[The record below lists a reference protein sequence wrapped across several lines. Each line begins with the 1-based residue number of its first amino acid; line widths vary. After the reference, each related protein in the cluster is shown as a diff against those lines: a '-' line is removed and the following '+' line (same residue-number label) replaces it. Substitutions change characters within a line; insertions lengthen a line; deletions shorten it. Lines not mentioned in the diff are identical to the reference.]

1 MEEIPKRNKRQISI
15 DSKPRVQLGTG
26 GFGSVFKGKYK
37 GRPVA
42 VKRVLVQNCNRNEE
56 EAMKQLNHPN
66 IVKLFHC
73 ESDKDFGYYA
83 LELCVASL
91 DKLFLES
98 DDPKKYNGPMPRQ
111 IDSFLQLASGNK
123 IVVTLKWADFGLS
136 KSVNERGTC
145 SMSALKGTRNW
156 IAPELLRPTL
166 DGRECRGDIKSD
178 VFAQG
183 LVFGCIFLD
192 GEHLYG
198 SKQNKEEIL
207 KNIKEGNP
215 VNMQKINIFLRNLYE
230 NDLLQKMLE
239 NEPITRITSTEVV
252 KQLQS
257 IKEKLTGKQEKLRQL
272 CSGNSQFDLTGNIEE
287 LIQFQID
294 VNAKNVN
301 GRNALHLLCRDNS
314 SKNLTTAIQIL
325 IQSGIDVNA
334 INGGKKY
341 IRWING
347 FVV

>member
-111 IDSFLQLASGNK
+111 IDSFLQLASGLEHIHSLQLIHRDIKPENALISKKITRQK

-257 IKEKLTGKQEKLRQL
+257 IKEKLTGKEEELRQL
-272 CSGNSQFDLTGNIEE
+272 CSGNSQFDVTGNIEE
-287 LIQFQID
+287 LIQFPID
-294 VNAKNVN
+294 VNAKD
-301 GRNALHLLCRDNS
+301 GDGFRN
-314 SKNLTTAIQIL
+314 
-325 IQSGIDVNA
+325 
-334 INGGKKY
+334 
-341 IRWING
+341 
-347 FVV
+347 